1 MNKNYNRLGGFRFAD
16 PCGSQSHSA
25 RKRMHWLFLIVIAII
40 IEPSEGKIFLNSEG
54 SPAEGLLDPG
64 TVNSESSIIIDPLER
79 LDNNDDPMEFQIGD
93 CFEIQFGIIES
104 YEKHL
109 AGHYVPVHKAIDEC
123 ALNVAAT
130 CEKMSDLIIKVTLK

>member
-1 MNKNYNRLGGFRFAD
+1 
-16 PCGSQSHSA
+16 
-25 RKRMHWLFLIVIAII
+25 MHWLFLIVIAII

-93 CFEIQFGIIES
+93 CFEI
-104 YEKHL
+104 
-109 AGHYVPVHKAIDEC
+109 
-123 ALNVAAT
+123 
-130 CEKMSDLIIKVTLK
+130 